1 MIKCF
6 IAHKLLEPPFGNFEK
21 HGNFYIAKVSNNN
34 PNTLAILDADNNWV
48 PFSYIEK
55 YILDFTNYDYY
66 FALSE
71 PFYVKNKK
79 ELNEYIPTTK
89 FYK

>member
-6 IAHKLLEPPFGNFEK
+6 IAYKMIEPPFGKFEK
-21 HGNFYIAKVSNNN
+21 SNSFYIAKITNNN
-34 PNTLAILDADNNWV
+34 PNTLAILDVNNNWV

-55 YILDFTNYDYY
+55 GIIDFTNYQYY
-66 FALSE
+66 FALGE

-89 FYK
+89 FYV